1 MKFGPRYNFPDLSF
15 LMDYIE
21 SITRTSD
28 TKNNQAIYSTFLE
41 EQTHYDLT
49 VFICSFYYC
58 LF

>member
-1 MKFGPRYNFPDLSF
+1 MKFGPRYSFPDHSF
-15 LMDYIE
+15 LMGYIE

-49 VFICSFYYC
+49 AFICSLYYC